1 MFHTRP
7 ASALARKQI
16 YVHVFPYSLT
26 YADDKYERQT
36 KCDCETRPTVHT
48 VLVNKD
54 YLLSMRGNYLCVT
67 LRPFPLS
74 RPYCSAGVCE
84 CIIRGEE

>member
-1 MFHTRP
+1 MFRTRP

-16 YVHVFPYSLT
+16 YVQVFPYSLT

-36 KCDCETRPTVHT
+36 KCDCETRPTV
-48 VLVNKD
+48 LVNKD
-54 YLLSMRGNYLCVT
+54 YLLRMRGNYLCVT

-74 RPYCSAGVCE
+74 RPYCSAGVRE